1 MSKLV
6 LLLNDDEGEGKFH
19 RGGGE
24 DSPDDPSNCLAI
36 SEASVSK
43 KIGVEHL

>member
-6 LLLNDDEGEGKFH
+6 LLLDDDEGEGDFH

-24 DSPDDPSNCLAI
+24 DSPDDLPNCLAI
-36 SEASVSK
+36 SEA
-43 KIGVEHL
+43 

>member
-6 LLLNDDEGEGKFH
+6 LLLDDGEGEGDFH

-24 DSPDDPSNCLAI
+24 ASPDDLSNCLAT
-36 SEASVSK
+36 SEAQVSK
-43 KIGVEHL
+43 KTGVEHL